1 MERRQSDSPGI
12 NPAGSSVPT
21 VALIWIKAPAVLC
34 RLHGAMWEPITSA
47 PYDDE
52 LELAV
57 IDGDGEHC
65 LVFPC
70 RRTLGG
76 WLNAETGARIDVR
89 PTHWRAWNSGFS
101 WPASAPAGSG

>member
-1 MERRQSDSPGI
+1 
-12 NPAGSSVPT
+12 
-21 VALIWIKAPAVLC
+21 
-34 RLHGAMWEPITSA
+34 MWEPITTA
-47 PYDDE
+47 PYDGE

-57 IDGDGEHC
+57 IDVDGEHC

-89 PTHWRAWNSGFS
+89 PTHWRTWKHPAS
-101 WPASAPAGSG
+101 WPASPPAGPGQAH